1 MASTAAVM
9 SVVVSVIISCL
20 SSSYIEMIHAAEP
33 LVPALFVFGDS
44 LVDVGNNNH
53 IRLSLVKANFPHN
66 GVDYPGGKATGRF
79 SNGRNSADF
88 LAQKLG
94 FASSPPPFLSLNAQ
108 GMNISSI
115 LSGVNFAS
123 GGAGI
128 LDENNSG
135 SISLN
140 KQIENY
146 ATVYGNLA
154 AQLGSENAAT
164 LVSKSLVLIVLG
176 SNDLIAYFKSKSQFP
191 SKYTPQQY
199 IDLLVSTLKAQLQR
213 IYNLGARRLV
223 YGGVGA
229 IGCSPSQRSKKNN
242 TGGCVDV
249 ENDLALN
256 FNVAIK
262 SLLQDLIP
270 ASLPGLKY
278 ALCNTYGVIS
288 NYIHNPTS
296 YGFKNVMDACCGA
309 GNMNARIPC
318 IPVVKYCSNRSEYV
332 FWDLYHPTEIV
343 SRMLTDTFFD
353 GSANETS
360 PINVRQLIAAS

>member
-1 MASTAAVM
+1 MAASSAAVM
-9 SVVVSVIISCL
+9 SVAVLVIISWL

-53 IRLSLVKANFPHN
+53 IRLSLDKANFPHN

-108 GMNISSI
+108 GMNLSTIR
-115 LSGVNFAS
+115 SGVSFAS

-128 LDENNSG
+128 LDENSNNG
-135 SISLN
+135 ISLN
-140 KQIENY
+140 KQIEDF
-146 ATVYGNLA
+146 ATIYGNLA
-154 AQLGSENAAT
+154 AQLGSENAAM
-164 LVSKSLVLIVLG
+164 LVSKSVMLIVIG
-176 SNDLIAYFKSKSQFP
+176 SNDLIAYFKSNSQLP
-191 SKYTPQQY
+191 YKYTPQQF
-199 IDLLVSTLKAQLQR
+199 IDVMVSTFKAQVQR

-223 YGGVGA
+223 LGGVGA
-229 IGCSPSQRSKKNN
+229 IGCSPSQRSQKSK
-242 TGGCVDV
+242 TGACVDV
-249 ENDLALN
+249 ENDLAFNLN
-256 FNVAIK
+256 AAIK
-262 SLLQDLIP
+262 VLLQDLSP

-278 ALCNTYGVIS
+278 ALCNTYGLIS

-296 YGFKNVMDACCGA
+296 YGFKDVTDACCGA

-318 IPVVKYCSNRSEYV
+318 IPLVKYCSNRSDHV

-343 SRMLTDTFFD
+343 SQMLTDTFFD
-353 GSANETS
+353 GSADEIS
-360 PINVRQLIAAS
+360 PINVRQLIA